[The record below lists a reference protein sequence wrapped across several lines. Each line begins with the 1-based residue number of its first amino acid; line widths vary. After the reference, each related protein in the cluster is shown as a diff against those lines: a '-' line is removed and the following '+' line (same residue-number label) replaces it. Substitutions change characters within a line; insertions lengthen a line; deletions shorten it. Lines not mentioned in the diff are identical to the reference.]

1 MRKDG
6 FGLHNF
12 CIVGMTMNAV
22 GIDVSKGKSTIV
34 VMRPFGKVVI
44 LPFEVVHI
52 DSELSKLVD
61 LLKNLDRETRYPA
74 TT

>member
-1 MRKDG
+1 
-6 FGLHNF
+6 
-12 CIVGMTMNAV
+12 MTMNAV

-44 LPFEVVHI
+44 LSFEVVHI

-61 LLKNLDRETRYPA
+61 LLKNLDRETRYSA

>member
-1 MRKDG
+1 
-6 FGLHNF
+6 
-12 CIVGMTMNAV
+12 MNAV

-44 LPFEVVHI
+44 LSFEVVHI

-61 LLKNLDRETRYPA
+61 LLKNLDRETRYSA